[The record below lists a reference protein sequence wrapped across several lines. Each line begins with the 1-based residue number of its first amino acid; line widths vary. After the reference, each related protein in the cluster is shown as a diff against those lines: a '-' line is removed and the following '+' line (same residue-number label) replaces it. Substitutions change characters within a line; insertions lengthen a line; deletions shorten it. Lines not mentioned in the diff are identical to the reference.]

1 MSARRT
7 RAPGRRGRRLAWLAW
22 LVTTAACRAI
32 LGLDDDV
39 HLREGDAD
47 PLPDGA
53 RDAQAP
59 DGDPLSEDAG
69 ERYCPRS
76 GATLCADFDDPD
88 GTLAAAFTYALHEPA
103 STERPELFRL
113 EPSSP
118 RSPPHA
124 FFAGTNTI
132 PLGGAAEQHA
142 LVWSRVVRPTR
153 RVEVSFALRT
163 ERLDGARAVTALS
176 LHFGNVNDETRRP
189 HVDIGLREG
198 VLGLTQF
205 SEVRDGG
212 LREQRGL
219 SFPLADPRAWHH
231 VRLIVDAFDASPQVD
246 LLVDGVR
253 PGAPTPRAFPVPGP
267 GLTLFVGVAYAPP
280 GLSPTALVYD
290 DVSVHVD

>member
-163 ERLDGARAVTALS
+163 EGSTAPAPS
-176 LHFGNVNDETRRP
+176 PRCRSTSATSTTRRGA
-189 HVDIGLREG
+189 HTSTSGSAG

-219 SFPLADPRAWHH
+219 SFP
-231 VRLIVDAFDASPQVD
+231 SPIAR
-246 LLVDGVR
+246 GTMS
-253 PGAPTPRAFPVPGP
+253 A
-267 GLTLFVGVAYAPP
+267 
-280 GLSPTALVYD
+280 
-290 DVSVHVD
+290 